1 MHRSTAWPL
10 SWVYA
15 GLVVYASLYPFGPW
29 RNSGAAPWAYVGAP
43 WPRYWTG
50 FDVAVN
56 LVGYAPWGALLA
68 VGLLRTGR
76 AHAALWLPVL
86 LGLALSASMEAL
98 QTYLP
103 GRIPSREDCLL
114 NTLGTALGAWG
125 VWHTRHAQAWV
136 RWGSWRAH
144 WLVTEARGGLT
155 LLLLWPVALLF
166 PASVPFGLGQ
176 VLQRLHTALQD
187 WVHDSRLAA
196 WWPAAPTPEAP
207 LSPAAQAWCVFLGLL
222 VVQLLACT
230 VLRSRIQRWVGMLV
244 LVGLGVLSTA
254 LSSALSWG
262 PEHAWA
268 WVDGA
273 SIFGIGLA
281 LLVGVPMALASWRL
295 SAALALLVLSMLLMA
310 LNQAPLS
317 PYFAQTLLEWE
328 RGRFIRFH
336 GLAQWLGWLW
346 PYVCAVYLLARLG
359 ASDAKK

>member
-15 GLVVYASLYPFGPW
+15 GLMVYASLYPFGPW
-29 RNSGAAPWAYVGAP
+29 RGSGATPWAYWWAP

-68 VGLLRTGR
+68 VGLLRIGR
-76 AHAALWLPVL
+76 AHAALWLPAL
-86 LGLALSASMEAL
+86 MGLALSASLEAL
-98 QTYLP
+98 QTFLP

-114 NTLGTALGAWG
+114 NTLGAALGAWA
-125 VWHTRHAQAWV
+125 VWRTRHWAVWA

-166 PASVPFGLGQ
+166 PAPVPFGLGQ
-176 VLQRLHTALQD
+176 VLERMHAALQE
-187 WVHDSRLAA
+187 WVQDSRLAQ
-196 WWPAAPTPEAP
+196 WWPPAPAPEAP

-222 VVQLLACT
+222 AVQLLACT
-230 VLRSRIQRWVGMLV
+230 VLRSRTQRWAGMAVLV
-244 LVGLGVLSTA
+244 LAGVLATA

-273 SIFGIGLA
+273 SLVGLGLA
-281 LLVGVPMALASWRL
+281 LAVGTSMALAPWRF
-295 SAALALLVLSMLLMA
+295 SAALALLVLAMLLVA
-310 LNQAPLS
+310 LNQAPPS
-317 PYFAQTLLEWE
+317 PYFAQTLQEWE

-346 PYVCAVYLLARLG
+346 PYACAVYLLARLG
-359 ASDAKK
+359 GADAKK